1 MNLTELSFSKVKT
14 QIESFLQQEYSKSGI
29 LYSNAS
35 PYGQILSVVENL
47 YQLSF
52 LYLKNS
58 IKQYDLSNYNSLNS
72 RIIRNAAIFAG
83 HIHGRNISA
92 TGTLK
97 FTLKTSADPSTDIPG
112 SRITL
117 INHQTLKNKTNGLF
131 YSINLGTD
139 KQSYKI
145 STNSVFYVNIIQGQW
160 EITTFTGTGQ
170 ENQTYQVSL
179 RGNQKDVEQFNYL
192 VLVNGQYWTVK
203 KGIYDML
210 PDEQAC
216 VIRTGFDGGIDVIFG
231 NSGFGAIPPIGS
243 IIQVNYLVSD
253 GSVGSIFRRT
263 MNDWTFV
270 DPATDGFGNTVDLSK
285 YFDVS
290 IYTDINFGAD
300 KETTTFT
307 KNVLPI
313 VSTNFVLGLPQQY
326 AYAIKRLGV
335 FSYVNA
341 YESYGTVYIVA
352 APNVLL
358 FKNANSDYFT
368 IDIRA
373 FELDSYEISKID
385 LYLRTGGNILL
396 SQRYQISSPTLSYY
410 VMNVF
415 VITYS
420 DAQMDSVNAQI
431 QEVVSNYFLNF
442 TRLDRVPKSDLVQLI
457 SQINEIYS
465 VDVSF
470 ISKKNEDY
478 HINNI
483 TADVNRYNQYASKAA
498 LKLVRPNPTYNKS
511 ESLGLDPILGDIIFK
526 PSEIPVIRGG
536 WSDRNGIYYSDHIDD
551 SGLKSL
557 NIINKGT
564 IDANNRPQIQ

>member
-58 IKQYDLSNYNSLNS
+58 IKQYDLSNYNSLNP

-83 HIHGRNISA
+83 HIPGRNISA

-97 FTLKTSADPSTDIPG
+97 FTLKTSSDPSTDIPG
-112 SRITL
+112 SKLTL

-145 STNSVFYVNIIQGQW
+145 STNSVFYVPIVQGQW
-160 EITTFTGTGQ
+160 AITTFTGTGQ
-170 ENQTYQVSL
+170 ENQTFQVSL

-192 VLVNGQYWTVK
+192 VLVNGQYWSVK

-216 VIRTGFDGGIDVIFG
+216 VVRTGFDGGIDVIFG
-231 NSGFGAIPPIGS
+231 NSGFGSIPPVGS
-243 IIQVNYLVSD
+243 IIQVNYLISD
-253 GSVGSIFRRT
+253 GSLGSIFRRT
-263 MNDWTFV
+263 INDWTFV
-270 DPATDGFGNTVDLSK
+270 DPATDGFGNTIDISK
-285 YFDVS
+285 FFDVS

-300 KETTTFT
+300 KESISFT
-307 KNVLPI
+307 KNVLPV

-396 SQRYQISSPTLSYY
+396 SQRYQINTPTLSYY

-415 VITYS
+415 VTTYS
-420 DAQMDSVNAQI
+420 DAQMDSVNSQI

-442 TRLDRVPKSDLVQLI
+442 SRLDRVPKSDLVQLI
-457 SQINEIYS
+457 SLINEIYS
-465 VDVSF
+465 VDISF
-470 ISKKNEDY
+470 ISKKNEEY

-483 TADVNRYNQYASKAA
+483 TADTNRYNQYASKAA
-498 LKLVRPNPTYNKS
+498 LKLVRPNPTYNRS
-511 ESLGLDPILGDIIFK
+511 ESIGIDPVMGDIIFE

-536 WSDRNGIYYSDHIDD
+536 WSDRSGIYYSDNIDD

-564 IDANNRPQIQ
+564 IDANNRPQI

>member
-58 IKQYDLSNYNSLNS
+58 IKQYDLSNYNSLNP
-72 RIIRNAAIFAG
+72 RIIRNGAIFAG
-83 HIHGRNISA
+83 HIPGRNISA

-97 FTLKTSADPSTDIPG
+97 FTLKTSADPATDIPG
-112 SRITL
+112 SKITL

-145 STNSVFYVNIIQGQW
+145 STNSVFYVPIVQGQW
-160 EITTFTGTGQ
+160 AITTFTGTGQ
-170 ENQTYQVSL
+170 ENQTFQVSL

-192 VLVNGQYWTVK
+192 VLVNGQYWSVK

-210 PDEQAC
+210 PDEKAC
-216 VIRTGFDGGIDVIFG
+216 VVRTGFDGGIDVIFG
-231 NSGFGAIPPIGS
+231 NSGFGAIPTVGS
-243 IIQVNYLVSD
+243 IIQVNYLISD
-253 GSVGSIFRRT
+253 GSLGSIFRRT
-263 MNDWTFV
+263 INDWTFV
-270 DPATDGFGNTVDLSK
+270 DPATDGFGNTIDISK
-285 YFDVS
+285 FFDVS

-300 KETTTFT
+300 KESISFT
-307 KNVLPI
+307 KNVLPV

-396 SQRYQISSPTLSYY
+396 SQRYQINTPTLSYY

-415 VITYS
+415 VTTYS

-442 TRLDRVPKSDLVQLI
+442 SRLDRVPKSDLVQLI
-457 SQINEIYS
+457 SLINEIYS
-465 VDVSF
+465 VDISF

-483 TADVNRYNQYASKAA
+483 TADTNRYNQYASKAA
-498 LKLVRPNPTYNKS
+498 LKLVRPNPTYNRS
-511 ESLGLDPILGDIIFK
+511 ESIGIDPVMGDIIFE

-536 WSDRNGIYYSDHIDD
+536 WTDRSGIYYSDHIDD

-564 IDANNRPQIQ
+564 IDANNRPQI

>member
-58 IKQYDLSNYNSLNS
+58 IKQYDLSNYNSLNP

-83 HIHGRNISA
+83 HIPGRNISA

-112 SRITL
+112 SKITL

-145 STNSVFYVNIIQGQW
+145 STNSVFYVPIVQGQW
-160 EITTFTGTGQ
+160 AITTFTGTGQ
-170 ENQTYQVSL
+170 ENQTFQVSL

-192 VLVNGQYWTVK
+192 VLVNGQYWSVK

-216 VIRTGFDGGIDVIFG
+216 VVRTGFDGGIDVIFG
-231 NSGFGAIPPIGS
+231 NSGFGSIPPVGS
-243 IIQVNYLVSD
+243 IIQVNYLISD
-253 GSVGSIFRRT
+253 GSLGSIFRRT
-263 MNDWTFV
+263 INDWTFV
-270 DPATDGFGNTVDLSK
+270 DPATDGFGNTIDISK
-285 YFDVS
+285 FFDVS

-300 KETTTFT
+300 KESISFT
-307 KNVLPI
+307 KNVLPV

-396 SQRYQISSPTLSYY
+396 SQRYQISTPTLSYY

-415 VITYS
+415 VTTYS
-420 DAQMDSVNAQI
+420 DAQMDSVNSQI

-442 TRLDRVPKSDLVQLI
+442 SRLDRVPKSDLVQLI
-457 SQINEIYS
+457 SLINEIYS
-465 VDVSF
+465 VDISF
-470 ISKKNEDY
+470 ISKKNEEY

-483 TADVNRYNQYASKAA
+483 TADTNRYNQYASKAA
-498 LKLVRPNPTYNKS
+498 LKLVRPNPTYDRS
-511 ESLGLDPILGDIIFK
+511 ESIGIDPVMGDIIFE

-536 WSDRNGIYYSDHIDD
+536 WSDRSGIYYSDNIDD

-564 IDANNRPQIQ
+564 IDANNRPQI

>member
-58 IKQYDLSNYNSLNS
+58 IKQYDLSNYNSLNP

-83 HIHGRNISA
+83 HIPGRNISA

-97 FTLKTSADPSTDIPG
+97 FTLKTSSDPATDIPG
-112 SRITL
+112 SKLTL

-145 STNSVFYVNIIQGQW
+145 STNSVFYVPIVQGQW
-160 EITTFTGTGQ
+160 AITTFTGTGQ
-170 ENQTYQVSL
+170 ENQTFQVSL

-192 VLVNGQYWTVK
+192 VLVNGQYWSVK

-216 VIRTGFDGGIDVIFG
+216 VVRTGFDGGIDVIFG
-231 NSGFGAIPPIGS
+231 NSGFGSIPPVGS
-243 IIQVNYLVSD
+243 IIQVNYLISD
-253 GSVGSIFRRT
+253 GSLGSIFRRT
-263 MNDWTFV
+263 INDWTFV
-270 DPATDGFGNTVDLSK
+270 DPATDGFGNTIDISK
-285 YFDVS
+285 FFDVS

-300 KETTTFT
+300 KESISFT
-307 KNVLPI
+307 KNVLPV

-396 SQRYQISSPTLSYY
+396 SQRYQISTPTLSYY

-415 VITYS
+415 VTTYS
-420 DAQMDSVNAQI
+420 DAQMDSVNSQI

-442 TRLDRVPKSDLVQLI
+442 SRLDRVPKSDLVQLI
-457 SQINEIYS
+457 SLINEIYS
-465 VDVSF
+465 VDISF
-470 ISKKNEDY
+470 ISKKNEEY

-483 TADVNRYNQYASKAA
+483 TADTNRYNQYASKAA
-498 LKLVRPNPTYNKS
+498 LKLVRPNPTYNRS
-511 ESLGLDPILGDIIFK
+511 ESIGIDPVMGDIIFE

-536 WSDRNGIYYSDHIDD
+536 WSDRSGIYYSDNIDD

-564 IDANNRPQIQ
+564 IDANNRPQI